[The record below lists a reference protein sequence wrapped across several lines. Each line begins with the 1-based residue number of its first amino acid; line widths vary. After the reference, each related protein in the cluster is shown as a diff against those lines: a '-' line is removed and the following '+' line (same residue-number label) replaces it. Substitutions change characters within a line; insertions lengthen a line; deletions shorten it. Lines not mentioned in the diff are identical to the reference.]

1 MFDRLLNVLFVED
14 SVADTEIGVLSLEA
28 SGLKVLVR
36 RVETESDYLLAL
48 RDPTDIV
55 LSDHSMPAFDAKRAL
70 KLLREQGGDIPF
82 IVVSGRIGESA
93 AVDMMKAGAND
104 YVRKD
109 NLERLAPA
117 VRREL
122 GEAENRR
129 RARFTADKLQQQEQT
144 LDNLMH
150 NLPGMVYRLR
160 RAGTAWHFDFA
171 SDGCKDL
178 TGHANDEIDTGL
190 VRPAHLLLEHGANR
204 LVRLRIGGIVD
215 VGVADV
221 AGEESAG
228 VPRHFPGD
236 LERGTVHRLEILL
249 AADDAQLLA
258 VGVVGKG
265 LHHVGARMDE
275 FADRKSV
282 V

>member
-14 SVADTEIGVLSLEA
+14 SVADTEIGLLSLEA

-129 RARFTADKLQQQEQT
+129 RARFTADKQI
-144 LDNLMH
+144 
-150 NLPGMVYRLR
+150 G
-160 RAGTAWHFDFA
+160 RA
-171 SDGCKDL
+171 
-178 TGHANDEIDTGL
+178 
-190 VRPAHLLLEHGANR
+190 
-204 LVRLRIGGIVD
+204 
-215 VGVADV
+215 
-221 AGEESAG
+221 
-228 VPRHFPGD
+228 
-236 LERGTVHRLEILL
+236 
-249 AADDAQLLA
+249 
-258 VGVVGKG
+258 
-265 LHHVGARMDE
+265 HV
-275 FADRKSV
+275 
-282 V
+282 